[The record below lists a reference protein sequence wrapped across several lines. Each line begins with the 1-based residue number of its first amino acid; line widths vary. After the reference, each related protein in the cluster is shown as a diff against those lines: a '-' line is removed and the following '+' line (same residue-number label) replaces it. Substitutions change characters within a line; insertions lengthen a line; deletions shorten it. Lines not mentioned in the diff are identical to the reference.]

1 MLPRWLKKHIPGYLP
16 PEGRWKHLAEPY
28 EGDEIVVLDCETSCF
43 DKKKGE
49 LLTVAAVRVKG
60 NEIRMSDALELTI
73 DSDVET
79 DPDSV
84 RIHYLRR
91 EDRLKGVTVAEA
103 IEKLLDF
110 IGNRPI
116 CGFYIEYDEAI
127 LNRYIKQLYN
137 FHLPNH
143 FIEVSE
149 IYVKQKRRHIPEL
162 QLDLTFEGL
171 ATDLKVPV
179 IERHTAMGDVISTAL
194 MYIKLTEFRKA
205 QKLLPGKSSK

>member
-1 MLPRWLKKHIPGYLP
+1 M
-16 PEGRWKHLAEPY
+16 AEPY

-73 DSDVET
+73 DSDVVT

>member
-1 MLPRWLKKHIPGYLP
+1 MLPRWLKKHLPGYLP
-16 PEGRWKHLAEPY
+16 PEGRWQHLAEPY
-28 EGDEIVVLDCETSCF
+28 DGDEIVVLDCETSCF

-49 LLTVAAVRVKG
+49 LLSVAAVRIKA
-60 NEIRMSDALELTI
+60 NEIRLSEALELTI
-73 DSDVET
+73 NSDAET

-91 EDRLKGVTVAEA
+91 EDRLQGVAVAEA

-137 FHLPNH
+137 FHLPNR

-149 IYVKQKRRHIPEL
+149 IYVKQKRRHIPEMA
-162 QLDLTFEGL
+162 LDLTFEGL
-171 ATDLKVPV
+171 ANDLKVPV

-194 MYIKLTEFRKA
+194 MYIKLTEFRNK
-205 QKLLPGKSSK
+205 KSKTK

>member
-1 MLPRWLKKHIPGYLP
+1 MLPRWVKKRIPGYFP
-16 PEGRWKHLAEPY
+16 PEGRWQHLAEPY
-28 EGDEIVVLDCETSCF
+28 DGDEIVVLDCETSCF

-49 LLTVAAVRVKG
+49 LLSVAAVRVSGEK
-60 NEIRMSDALELTI
+60 IHLSSALELI
-73 DSDVET
+73 INSDAET

-91 EDRLKGVTVAEA
+91 EDRMNGVALAHA

-127 LNRYIKQLYN
+127 LNRYIRQLYN
-137 FHLPNH
+137 FRLPNQ

-149 IYVKQKRRHIPEL
+149 IYVKQQKRRHPDIA
-162 QLDLTFEGL
+162 LDLTFEGL
-171 ATDLKVPV
+171 AKDLQVPV

-194 MYIKLTEFRKA
+194 MYIKLTEHTR
-205 QKLLPGKSSK
+205 

>member
-16 PEGRWKHLAEPY
+16 PEGRWQHLAEPY
-28 EGDEIVVLDCETSCF
+28 HGDEVVVLDCETSCF

-49 LLTVAAVRVKG
+49 LLSLAAVRVRG
-60 NEIRMSDALELTI
+60 EQILLSSALELTI
-73 DSDVET
+73 NSDAVT

-91 EDRLKGVTVAEA
+91 EDRAAGVAVAEA
-103 IEKLLDF
+103 IERVLDF
-110 IGNRPI
+110 VGNRPI

-137 FHLPNH
+137 FHLPNR

-149 IYVKQKRRHIPEL
+149 LYVRQKRRHIPEMA
-162 QLDLTFEGL
+162 LDLTFEGL
-171 ATDLKVPV
+171 AKDLKVPV

-194 MYIKLTEFRKA
+194 MYIKLTRFRNA
-205 QKLLPGKSSK
+205 SQRD